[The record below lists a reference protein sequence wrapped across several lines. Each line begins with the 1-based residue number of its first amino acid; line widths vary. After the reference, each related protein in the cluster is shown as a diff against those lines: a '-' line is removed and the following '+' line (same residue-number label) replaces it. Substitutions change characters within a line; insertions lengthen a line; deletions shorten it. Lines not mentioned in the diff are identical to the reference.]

1 MQMRMLPVSHL
12 FNRYPRMVRDL
23 ARKLDKKVELHI
35 EGAETALDKRVIE
48 QMADPLLHIIR
59 NAVDHGIEKPDLRM
73 KFGKEPAGKL
83 VLSATQEGN
92 FVVLKIR
99 DDGRGFDREALVEKA
114 VSMGILGRREAGA
127 LPDEKLWN
135 IIFLPGVSTAYM
147 VSDTSGRG
155 VGMDV
160 VRKNV
165 EKLGG
170 SIKIRSFP
178 GQGAE
183 FTVRIPLTLAI
194 IHALLV
200 RVGHQILAIPLSVVQ
215 ETLRVSPEEASSV
228 EGYEIISIR
237 QQTVPLIRLN
247 RVFRGTGAE
256 DSPDRLFVVMVKQGE
271 IEAGLGV
278 DQLLGQQQIVI
289 KPLAEYLTDQPGFS
303 GATILG
309 DGSIALILDI
319 PAVLDRA
326 KSFILRRQHMMEK
339 MTMGLE
345 EAGGMIH

>member
-1 MQMRMLPVSHL
+1 
-12 FNRYPRMVRDL
+12 
-23 ARKLDKKVELHI
+23 
-35 EGAETALDKRVIE
+35 
-48 QMADPLLHIIR
+48 
-59 NAVDHGIEKPDLRM
+59 
-73 KFGKEPAGKL
+73 
-83 VLSATQEGN
+83 
-92 FVVLKIR
+92 
-99 DDGRGFDREALVEKA
+99 
-114 VSMGILGRREAGA
+114 
-127 LPDEKLWN
+127 
-135 IIFLPGVSTAYM
+135 
-147 VSDTSGRG
+147 
-155 VGMDV
+155 MDV